1 MIGCTNLRNSI
12 LEDTMEDAEYI
23 TEEFKYL
30 HRLYSNS
37 NQEIH
42 LFLKI
47 IFECGTCE
55 LYSKLCDYSINT
67 LKKIEQAV
75 DIMKKNNVDLVDIK
89 PFEKYSFNECS
100 GWGNCFENNKLSKF
114 I

>member
-1 MIGCTNLRNSI
+1 MFLLYHAYVYLEFLILACTIYI
-12 LEDTMEDAEYI
+12 LEP
-23 TEEFKYL
+23 
-30 HRLYSNS
+30 
-37 NQEIH
+37 
-42 LFLKI
+42 
-47 IFECGTCE
+47 
-55 LYSKLCDYSINT
+55 INT

>member
-1 MIGCTNLRNSI
+1 MPNSI
-12 LEDTMEDAEYI
+12 LEDPMEDAEYI
-23 TEEFKYL
+23 TEEEFKYL

-67 LKKIEQAV
+67 LKKIEQAI

-89 PFEKYSFNECS
+89 SFKKYSFNECNGS
-100 GWGNCFENNKLSKF
+100 GNCFDNNKLSKF